1 MEGAGA
7 SSGDR
12 NMPKIKSPFPLLS
25 LSAALCLGFVV
36 ASGFPSSVQ
45 AQSRQAES
53 AQNTLRGNWKAFTP
67 PKVGLP
73 GQRQDGGGVR
83 GANNNAC
90 PADAQLT
97 ALMPSNNIGLTVSE
111 TPTLFWY
118 VPGKAPLDVEF
129 VLREADGQAIDQQT
143 LTLTETPGIVSL
155 TISKPLEV
163 GKDYH
168 WFFSTIC
175 NPSDR
180 AGDRFV
186 GGWIRRVDKS
196 DALQSKLAAAKD
208 ESDRAG
214 IYARESLWFDTLAN
228 LAQLVRENPTNETF
242 AAQWEELLQSVDLA
256 TLAKEPFVKI
266 NQARLPERNP
276 Q

>member
-1 MEGAGA
+1 
-7 SSGDR
+7 
-12 NMPKIKSPFPLLS
+12 MPRIKSPFQLLPLS
-25 LSAALCLGFVV
+25 VALCLGFV
-36 ASGFPSSVQ
+36 ASTGFPSSVH
-45 AQSRQAES
+45 AQSRQAEI
-53 AQNTLRGNWKAFTP
+53 AQNTINIAGDWKAFTP

-90 PADAQLT
+90 PADSQLT
-97 ALMPSNNIGLTVSE
+97 ALMPSTNIGLTVSE

-118 VPGKAPLDVEF
+118 VPGKAPLEVEF
-129 VLREADGQAIDQQT
+129 VLREADGQVIDQQT
-143 LTLTETPGIVSL
+143 LELTETPGIVSL
-155 TISKPLEV
+155 SLSKPLEV

-186 GGWIRRVDKS
+186 GGWIRRVAKS
-196 DALQSKLAAAKD
+196 DALESQLAAAKD
-208 ESDRAG
+208 ESDRVS
-214 IYARESLWFDTLAN
+214 IYARESLWFDTLAS
-228 LAQLVRENPTNETF
+228 LAQLVRENPTDETL
-242 AAQWEELLQSVDLA
+242 AAQWEELLQSVDLSA
-256 TLAKEPFVKI
+256 LVKQPFVKI
-266 NQARLPERNP
+266 NQARLPATNP